1 MDKTSR
7 EYAEKLAIIKYPNC
21 EQFSALEVFYGRLNF
36 VETYLTAIEETN
48 AKGLLEAAIELVY
61 QLTGEQESE
70 EELEK
75 GLGITLAFKV
85 QQMKSAIRKAK
96 EVTNGK

>member
-7 EYAEKLAIIKYPNC
+7 EHAEKLAKEYSNIFNYN
-21 EQFSALEVFYGRLNF
+21 ERANTREDYRNG
-36 VETYLTAIEETN
+36 YLTAIEETN